1 MRPKIGLVLG
11 GGGSRGLAHIGVLHV
26 LEREHIPID
35 VIVGTSMGAMIGA
48 AYALGHSPE
57 TIAQFVQRLDST
69 KLFALNIFSA
79 HARQRAVRNI
89 LQTAIGDST
98 FADLK
103 IPMAA
108 MAVDLV
114 TGAEIMLTEGEVIP
128 AVLASSAL
136 PGVFPTVE
144 IDRRQLADGGV
155 IDCVATKPA
164 LDLGADCLIVVDVYP
179 ELAAANIWED
189 PLSATFGVHLPGFL
203 SLSQPGILTTLWRS
217 HRVMAWHIHT
227 ERLKA
232 CPPDILLRPSVEQYG
247 MLDFKDVQGPIA
259 AGIAEAEKHLPAIRA
274 LLTEQHAY
282 FRQLPPQ

>member
-11 GGGSRGLAHIGVLHV
+11 GGGSRGLAHIGVLQV

-35 VIVGTSMGAMIGA
+35 VIVGTSMGAMIAA
-48 AYALGHSPE
+48 AYALGHSPDA
-57 TIAQFVQRLDST
+57 IMQFVQRLDST
-69 KLFALNIFSA
+69 KVFALNIFSA
-79 HARQRAVRNI
+79 HARQRAVKNI
-89 LQTAIGDST
+89 LQAAIGDST

-103 IPMAA
+103 IPTAV

-114 TGAEIMLTEGEVIP
+114 TGAEVMLTEGEVIP

-144 IDRRQLADGGV
+144 IDKRQLADGGV

-179 ELAAANIWED
+179 ELATANIWED
-189 PLSATFGVHLPGFL
+189 PLSATFGVQLPGFL
-203 SLSQPGILTTLWRS
+203 SLNQPSMLTTLWRS

-227 ERLKA
+227 ERLKN

-247 MLDFKDVQGPIA
+247 MLDFKDVTGPIT
-259 AGIAEAEKHLPAIRA
+259 AGIVETEKHLPAIRA
-274 LLTEQHAY
+274 LLTERHLY